1 MSDFVDHEMGDALQD
16 VTNGASAGPDVA
28 STGPKNKEASAEAR
42 AKGWAE
48 PTQYDYSKY
57 VGPASVAPIGDP
69 SAVQDDIP
77 EWAAKAAKYEWNDEY
92 GDVGPPNADLEQ
104 MLFHSDL
111 INRSGLKLDT

>member
-16 VTNGASAGPDVA
+16 VTNGASAGLDVA